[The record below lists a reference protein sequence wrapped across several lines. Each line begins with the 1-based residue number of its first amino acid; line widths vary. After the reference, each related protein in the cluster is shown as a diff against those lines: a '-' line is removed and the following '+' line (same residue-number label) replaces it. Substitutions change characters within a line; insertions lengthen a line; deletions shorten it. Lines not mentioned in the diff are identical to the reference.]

1 MGKYTRNL
9 PAPTDSF
16 YLDVTSGKMFFFPEG
31 TIGISASFAA
41 TASLYELSM
50 SANTNNLHTPTD
62 GTSSYVY
69 FSASGAM
76 LGPDSTFGLY
86 WARTGSQHQ
95 TRIIP
100 NHNSSS
106 RNSGYGSLGGK
117 FFSFTASAHTP
128 RKKFYK
134 VVFTNPES
142 RVAATSSN
150 IVFSSHP
157 SASFSSSQGYI
168 FQITGSDT
176 TSIYNLKTTSSRNG
190 GDYSTPYSSSTEGG
204 KTITTIPFFYQ
215 YSASAAVLA
224 GAGGNSSSAKDGV
237 RNLLNV
243 INENKDTLG
252 VSASFT
258 SNNGLSF
265 KLTSTSSFILPH
277 PISFVTKSIHGS
289 KTKIFNIEGARHITS
304 SQPSGDNIIQVPIN
318 FTASRYLVATAS
330 ARAINQT
337 SSAAPFVSASISGSE
352 NDFYGLIL
360 TNKLEKSVGLVSDIG
375 GAGITASVLRSG
387 SSVPAVP
394 DFSGSHANP
403 SPPNTVIPI
412 IVNNNDDVATMV
424 TKSVEQI
431 NLYFTEE
438 ANTGKYI
445 PITASFSS
453 SGKSSLL
460 IESSYGFLMNP
471 PTSSDARTITMSV
484 VRTGSGEPGTSLNGP
499 TFGQPDFKS
508 ASAHLLLDP
517 DDGTSFFISGSNT
530 SASLYFS
537 GSGRM
542 GLGTKNPKS
551 AFDVKANDFKIRS
564 RDGKREL
571 KFDGDGRLSTKLFAN
586 QAASES
592 LGGTLLLTYSPGTFE
607 NPTPAQTGETIGSII
622 FVDES
627 LNTIDKFQGS
637 GSAAKIT
644 STVRGTSPLGGG
656 GLIGDLQFKLNLDSS
671 TSSSL
676 VSFLNMGPHLAL
688 QNNFAVHFPFSVSMS
703 QNLVVG
709 GFISSS
715 DIRGVTSAKVT
726 TVDTG
731 DDNDTYFPLL
741 ATNAVGDSTFETDS
755 ELFYNALT
763 NFLNV
768 DFVGSGN
775 GWIKGTFFTGSE
787 VRVGSITASKRQG
800 GSGDISA
807 SGTLIGGGLDITG
820 TTTFNDGN
828 ITNVGIIDV
837 DQVRADAD
845 ATTLIAVGNENIAN
859 TVGGVNTMIQT
870 PSSIQLGTISNDM
883 HVTMS
888 GNLSAS
894 GGNITG
900 FTSMSISY
908 ITASIVDVDGD
919 TIRMGGEPFTK
930 ANIQALKQ
938 GRSLKAVR
946 PGRDKPDLEADT
958 GIFDSHITSSGNISA
973 SGTVIAS
980 GLSIDA
986 GTNFLAGNRFGV
998 SDSEFDFR
1006 DADVRVQ
1013 QSIITTNLTASGN
1026 ISASGNF
1033 IGNNIGPGIYDNRI
1047 YLTPADFYAQE
1058 VAQSTRNDMGFI
1070 FANGGVI
1077 VDAGRRLKYYA
1088 QKVIPKG
1095 YEATHVLVKGSDS
1108 TNNCTVFSSSFTEN
1122 TAGQV
1127 GAAGTVNTE
1136 LNFTSSTIVG
1146 GGNGTYCSV
1155 QWTAGSGNDQIF
1167 GGYIQIRPV

>member
-157 SASFSSSQGYI
+157 SASFSSSQGYT

-330 ARAINQT
+330 ALAINRT
-337 SSAAPFVSASISGSE
+337 SSAAPFVSASISGSK

-703 QNLVVG
+703 QNLIVG

-741 ATNAVGDSTFETDS
+741 ATNAVGDSAFETDS
-755 ELFYNALT
+755 ELSYNALT

-768 DFVGSGN
+768 NFVGSGL

-787 VRVGSITASKRQG
+787 VRVGSVTASKRQG
-800 GSGDISA
+800 GSGDVSA
-807 SGTLIGGGLDITG
+807 SGTVFALDVQGG
-820 TTTFNDGN
+820 
-828 ITNVGIIDV
+828 
-837 DQVRADAD
+837 
-845 ATTLIAVGNENIAN
+845 
-859 TVGGVNTMIQT
+859 
-870 PSSIQLGTISNDM
+870 
-883 HVTMS
+883 
-888 GNLSAS
+888 

-958 GIFDSHITSSGNISA
+958 GIFDSHITASGNISS
-973 SGTVIAS
+973 SGTIIAS
-980 GLSIDA
+980 GLNIDA
-986 GTNFLAGNRFGV
+986 GTNFLGGNRFGV

-1026 ISASGNF
+1026 ISASGNL

-1108 TNNCTVFSSSFTEN
+1108 TNNCTVFSSNFTEN